1 MTSSRELPVDA
12 SGKNLLDYPRPSV
25 AVDTALLTVHDGG
38 LKVLLVRRPGSGA
51 GSSAGWALPGTFV
64 HPGERLADAVLR
76 SLREKAGVTGRAPQQ
91 LHVFDD
97 PGRDE
102 RGWVL
107 SVAHVDVVPAVEL
120 VETRLVDT
128 KLVPVAELV
137 PVLELA
143 PVVELVETQE
153 DKLPYDHAQIIA
165 HAVEHVRGQYRISP
179 DPGHLIVGAF
189 TLKELREVH
198 EAVLGEPLQRDTF
211 RRTMEP
217 KLRATGEL
225 SDGTKGRP
233 AALFEVQ
240 SEY

>member
-1 MTSSRELPVDA
+1 MDA
-12 SGKNLLDYPRPSV
+12 SGKSLLDYPRPSV

-38 LKVLLVRRPGSGA
+38 LKVLLVRRHGGGA

-76 SLREKAGVTGRAPQQ
+76 SLREKAGVIGRAPQQ

-107 SVAHVDVVPAVEL
+107 SVAHVDVVAAVEL
-120 VETRLVDT
+120 VETRLSET
-128 KLVPVAELV
+128 KLVPVA
-137 PVLELA
+137 ELA

-165 HAVEHVRGQYRISP
+165 HAVEHVRGQYRMSP

-189 TLKELREVH
+189 TLKEIREIH
-198 EAVLGEPLQRDTF
+198 EAVLGETLQRDTF
-211 RRTMEP
+211 RRTMEGQ
-217 KLRATGEL
+217 LRATGEL